1 MANAKPT
8 ILIVPGSFSFG
19 KFYDG
24 IIDRLTN
31 AGYTAFASDLPSAS
45 RRTPQQ
51 PATLADDAAHFH
63 GLAEKLVEA
72 GKEVVLFAHSYG
84 GNPAS
89 ECAKGLW
96 MEERKKQGKK
106 GGIVRIVYLASPV
119 VKEGEALTDVMGAI
133 NVPFIKVDGDFM
145 YMDPVEGC
153 AETTFSDVDRAQG
166 IELAKQFG
174 HHSIASFASKLT
186 YAAYKTIPVSYI
198 FCEEDQTVPRKCS
211 RRSSI

>member
-133 NVPFIKVDGDFM
+133 NVPFIKVD
-145 YMDPVEGC
+145 V
-153 AETTFSDVDRAQG
+153 S
-166 IELAKQFG
+166 
-174 HHSIASFASKLT
+174 ASFAQLQVSSRVFSVSRLEVVEMAILARQTNANNRAISCTWILLK
-186 YAAYKTIPVSYI
+186 AA
-198 FCEEDQTVPRKCS
+198 RKRPS
-211 RRSSI
+211 RM